1 MAGCMTGST
10 DYDLHELKIDEE
22 VQEMYTKQLSY
33 IYGQT
38 STETLPHN
46 SQCYA
51 IFKTVKD

>member
-1 MAGCMTGST
+1 MTGST